1 MLGQEGRG
9 GGVIRG
15 RMVTRVVR
23 VHEDD
28 GVVFFFFWGGGCY
41 TNLKAILT
49 FQNLCDVKRGN
60 KRYIDSTINLN
71 RGISIL

>member
-28 GVVFFFFWGGGCY
+28 GVSFFFFFWGGV
-41 TNLKAILT
+41 LHE
-49 FQNLCDVKRGN
+49 
-60 KRYIDSTINLN
+60 S
-71 RGISIL
+71 

>member
-28 GVVFFFFWGGGCY
+28 GVVFFFFWGGGA
-41 TNLKAILT
+41 TRILKR
-49 FQNLCDVKRGN
+49 F
-60 KRYIDSTINLN
+60 
-71 RGISIL
+71 

>member
-28 GVVFFFFWGGGCY
+28 GVGFFFGGCY